1 MSFPLTTK
9 TVFMQRIADHVGRGY
24 PYFVGGQIP
33 EERWPVL
40 CRKFSDLYRVD
51 LGKDARYRRKKLGLG
66 NAVLL
71 GMRAE
76 GGVIWM
82 LLVTP
87 GDHPAHTLEKLR
99 EATEFAIEVTGYE
112 LVRTTRSGSPKP
124 VWSWRMTAAHYRSWR
139 ERIIAAVRHHDRVL
153 GKQLWE
159 SLYHSPGFAGIRT
172 QVGKLVSLFKREWQ
186 RVEQSPFPY
195 PARPLYYVRR
205 MRVKASPPA
214 NGSAI

>member
-9 TVFMQRIADHVGRGY
+9 TIFMQRIADYVSRGY

-40 CRKFSDLYRVD
+40 CRKFIDLYRVD
-51 LGKDARYRRKKLGLG
+51 LTKDARYRRKKLGLG

-71 GMRAE
+71 GMRGE
-76 GGVIWM
+76 GGIIWM

-87 GDHPAHTLEKLR
+87 GDHAAHTLEKLR
-99 EATEFAIEVTGYE
+99 EATESAIDVTGYE

-124 VWSWRMTAAHYRSWR
+124 VWTWRMTAEHYRAWR
-139 ERIIAAVRHHDRVL
+139 ERIIAVVRHHDRVL
-153 GKQLWE
+153 GKQLWD
-159 SLYHSPGFAGIRT
+159 SLYRSPGFAGIRS

-205 MRVKASPPA
+205 MRVKASPQVCVD
-214 NGSAI
+214 